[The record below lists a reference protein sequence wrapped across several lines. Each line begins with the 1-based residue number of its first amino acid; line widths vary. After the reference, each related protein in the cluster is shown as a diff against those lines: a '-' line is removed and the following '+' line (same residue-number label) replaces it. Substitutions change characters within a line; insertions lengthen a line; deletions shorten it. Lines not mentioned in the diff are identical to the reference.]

1 MFSLQSDHDL
11 ITDLD
16 TVAKSLQLRFEGSAP
31 LSMLQPVL
39 LMRDIVL
46 KINKESSTTELQLQ
60 NVKLQ
65 LEPLVAI
72 LCELVMS
79 KSGDANKGKGRGKYF
94 VRSRSARLT

>member
-39 LMRDIVL
+39 LLSLIH
-46 KINKESSTTELQLQ
+46 I
-60 NVKLQ
+60 
-65 LEPLVAI
+65 
-72 LCELVMS
+72 
-79 KSGDANKGKGRGKYF
+79 
-94 VRSRSARLT
+94 